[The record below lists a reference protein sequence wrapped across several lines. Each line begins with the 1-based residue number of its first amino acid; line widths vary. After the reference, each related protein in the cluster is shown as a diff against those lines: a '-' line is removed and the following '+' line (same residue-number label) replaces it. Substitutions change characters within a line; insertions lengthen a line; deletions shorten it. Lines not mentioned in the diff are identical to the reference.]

1 VKIQPMAEIPGA
13 ASKPVQPGPSRRR
26 ILVVDDQPFF
36 LSACQQILRGRG
48 YEVQTA
54 AGGAEA
60 LKAAEAGRPD
70 IILLDVEMPGTD
82 GFATCRR
89 LKANPAMAHIP
100 VAMVTASEAPKL
112 VQQAFQAGAQGT
124 IPKSMG
130 WERLLNMLDLILAQ
144 ARPVT
149 LAENPKRDPAA

>member
-1 VKIQPMAEIPGA
+1 MPGT
-13 ASKPVQPGPSRRR
+13 KPNPVQAGPSRRR

-54 AGGAEA
+54 ASGAEA
-60 LKAAEAGRPD
+60 LKAVDGVRPD
-70 IILLDVEMPGTD
+70 IILLDIEMPGAD

-89 LKANPAMAHIP
+89 LKGNPATAHIP
-100 VAMVTASEAPKL
+100 VAMISASEAPKL
-112 VQQAFQAGAQGT
+112 VQQATQAGAQGT
-124 IPKSMG
+124 IPKTVG

-144 ARPVT
+144 ARPLT
-149 LAENPKRDPAA
+149 PAENSKQGPAT